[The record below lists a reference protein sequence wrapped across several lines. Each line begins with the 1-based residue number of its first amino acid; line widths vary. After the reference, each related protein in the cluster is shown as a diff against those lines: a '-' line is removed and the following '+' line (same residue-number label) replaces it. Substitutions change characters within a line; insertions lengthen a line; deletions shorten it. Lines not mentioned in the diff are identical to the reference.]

1 MTLDLRLSQSIQS
14 AVDLLFLISMTKNKT
29 LLDECHDILNE
40 DDMTASHNLV
50 DVMFNLLDVNQ
61 LNQLGDIITN
71 QFGDSKQ

>member
-1 MTLDLRLSQSIQS
+1 MLKMI
-14 AVDLLFLISMTKNKT
+14 KNKT
-29 LLDECHDILNE
+29 LLDECHDIVNE

-61 LNQLGDIITN
+61 LNQLQEIITN

>member
-1 MTLDLRLSQSIQS
+1 
-14 AVDLLFLISMTKNKT
+14 MTKNKT

-50 DVMFNLLDVNQ
+50 DVMFNILDVNQ

>member
-1 MTLDLRLSQSIQS
+1 
-14 AVDLLFLISMTKNKT
+14 MTKNNT

-40 DDMTASHNLV
+40 DDMTRPHHLV